1 MLFPSRHIEN
11 KFSLKVYTWR
21 KDLKK
26 ADKKAFNKVCHK
38 TSKSLLEKKK
48 EDNVY
53 NLLWFLPEEDK
64 YEWN

>member
-1 MLFPSRHIEN
+1 MEKGP
-11 KFSLKVYTWR
+11 
-21 KDLKK
+21 KK
-26 ADKKAFNKVCHK
+26 KKKAFNKVCHK
-38 TSKSLLEKKK
+38 TSKSLLEKIK